1 MQFTRARR
9 ARRGWRLRNDTEI
22 EFGTAKS
29 ELQFETRATLW
40 FGPITHK
47 RGDVTPLT
55 PLELHYQLGHKIG
68 ILRML
73 QNSCDSLICI
83 ATKEGNLIN
92 LLEYF
97 NPEASSS

>member
-9 ARRGWRLRNDTEI
+9 ARRAWRLRNDTEI

-47 RGDVTPLT
+47 RGDVTPL
-55 PLELHYQLGHKIG
+55 ELHYQLGHKIG
-68 ILRML
+68 ILENVAKFVRFL
-73 QNSCDSLICI
+73 NI
-83 ATKEGNLIN
+83 ATKEGNFVN